1 MSEEMRESNIETP
14 FNEQE
19 EALDLRELWIVILKR
34 RWAITVFFLLV
45 MTIVVIYTLKQPKV
59 YQAAAS
65 IIIEPMAPEV
75 LSGVREVVD
84 LGTGGYWTNKEFYE
98 TQYNIIKSRAIA
110 KRVVDKLGLDKDAHF
125 LGLDTIKD
133 PQERERMA
141 KKVDPVKR
149 LISKITVEPVKNSRM
164 VYIKVEDTNPEF
176 AALLAN
182 TIASAYMEANLDT
195 KLDATR
201 SAGDWLSDQLEE
213 LKQKLEKSEM
223 ALHNFKKEHNI
234 LSVSLED
241 NQNMLSQR
249 LRSLSEALNKMEVQK
264 IELKSMRDIVMK
276 VKEDPSRIDSLD
288 LVNQNSLIQKL
299 KEEYIKART
308 TFLDISEK
316 YGEKHQKY
324 QVAKKQLELVE
335 QNIRDE
341 MKKIIDSFEN
351 KYEAT
356 INTINE
362 LKKAIEETKQQAM
375 DLNRLEADYIKLKR
389 DAENNLNLYQI
400 VLKRQKETDLTGL
413 LKANNVR
420 KLDSALVPT
429 TPIKPKININ
439 LLIGVLIG
447 MFGGIALAFFLE
459 RIDNTVKTQEDIER
473 YIKLPFLGLIPLI
486 KEDDVRTLEQKNIP
500 KDLFILEFPK
510 SSVAESCRAIR
521 TNLMF
526 LSAEKR
532 IKAIVITSAGPQDGK
547 TITAVSLA
555 ISMAQTGKKTLIVDT
570 DMRKP
575 RIHKAFNIENSN
587 GISNYL
593 ISDVSLS
600 EVIVQTSIP
609 NLTVCPCGPIP
620 PNPAELMYTQRF
632 REFVRDARD
641 MFDIV
646 IFDSPPVAAV
656 TDGVVISKIVDG
668 VIIVAKAKKTT
679 RNALLQVK
687 KQLKDV
693 NARILGMILNEI
705 DLESKEY
712 NYYYYSYYYR
722 HYGYY
727 YGADRYE
734 KEKKKKIIG
743 I

>member
-1 MSEEMRESNIETP
+1 MIENPRLVNSDSIPGDQSETV
-14 FNEQE
+14 
-19 EALDLRELWIVILKR
+19 DLRELWIVILKR
-34 RWAITVFFLLV
+34 RWAIIIFFLII
-45 MTIVVIYTLKQPKV
+45 MTIVMIYTLKQPKI
-59 YQAAAS
+59 YQAIAS
-65 IIIEPMAPEV
+65 IVIEPQAPEV

-98 TQYNIIKSRAIA
+98 TQYNIIKSRSIA

-125 LGLDTIKD
+125 LGLDNIKD
-133 PQERERMA
+133 PKERERVA
-141 KKVDPVKR
+141 KKIDPVKR

-182 TIASAYMEANLDT
+182 SIASAYMEANLDI

-201 SAGDWLSDQLEE
+201 SAGDWLSDQLQD
-213 LKQKLEKSEM
+213 LKEKVEKSET

-264 IELKSMRDIVMK
+264 IELKSMRDIVIK
-276 VKEDPSRIDSLD
+276 VRDDPSKIDSLD
-288 LVNQNSLIQKL
+288 MITQNSLIQRL
-299 KEEYIKART
+299 KEEYVKARN
-308 TFLDISEK
+308 TFLDIAER

-324 QVAKKQLELVE
+324 QVAKKQLELIE
-335 QNIRDE
+335 SNIKQE
-341 MKKIIDSFEN
+341 MKNIIESFEN
-351 KYEAT
+351 KYLAT
-356 INTINE
+356 VNAINE
-362 LKKAIEETKQQAM
+362 LKRAIEETKQQAM
-375 DLNRLEADYIKLKR
+375 DLNKLEVDYIKLKR
-389 DAENNLNLYQI
+389 DADNNLNLYQI

-429 TPIKPKININ
+429 SPIKPKLNIN
-439 LLIGVLIG
+439 LLVGALIG
-447 MFGGIALAFFLE
+447 IFGGIALAFFLE
-459 RIDNTVKTQEDIER
+459 RVDNTIKTQEDIER
-473 YIKLPFLGLIPLI
+473 YLKLPFLGLIPLI
-486 KEDDVRTLEQKNIP
+486 KEDDTRVLEQKGIS
-500 KDLFILEFPK
+500 KDLFIIEFPK

-532 IKAIVITSAGPQDGK
+532 IKSIVVTSAGPQEGK
-547 TITAVSLA
+547 TITVTSLA
-555 ISMAQTGKKTLIVDT
+555 IALAQTGKKTLIVDT
-570 DMRKP
+570 DMRRP
-575 RIHKAFNIENSN
+575 RIHKAFNIENTN
-587 GISNYL
+587 GISNFL
-593 ISDVSLS
+593 ISELSLLDVAKPSG
-600 EVIVQTSIP
+600 IP
-609 NLTVCPCGPIP
+609 NLFICPCGPIP

-632 REFVRDARD
+632 KEFVREAKES
-641 MFDIV
+641 FDIV
-646 IFDSPPVAAV
+646 LFDSPPVAAV

-668 VIIVAKAKKTT
+668 VIIVGKAKKTT

-693 NARILGMILNEI
+693 NAHIIGMILNEI

-727 YGADRYE
+727 YGAERYE
-734 KEKKKKIIG
+734 KDKKRLIG
-743 I
+743 L

>member
-59 YQAAAS
+59 YQATAS

-356 INTINE
+356 VNTINE

-459 RIDNTVKTQEDIER
+459 RIDNTIKTQEDIER

>member
-1 MSEEMRESNIETP
+1 MVEETNIKSPGVIQEDA
-14 FNEQE
+14 EQ
-19 EALDLRELWIVILKR
+19 ALDLRELWIVILKR
-34 RWAITVFFLLV
+34 RWAITTFFLIV
-45 MTIVVIYTLKQPKV
+45 MTIVMIYTLKQPKI
-59 YQAAAS
+59 YQASAS
-65 IIIEPMAPEV
+65 IVIEPQAPEV

-98 TQYNIIKSRAIA
+98 TQYNIIKSRSIA
-110 KRVVDKLGLDKDAHF
+110 KRVVDKLGLEKDAHF
-125 LGLDTIKD
+125 LGIDKIKD
-133 PQERERMA
+133 PKEREKA
-141 KKVDPVKR
+141 IKKIDPIKR

-182 TIASAYMEANLDT
+182 TVATAYMEANLDT

-201 SAGDWLSDQLEE
+201 SAGDWLSDQLQD
-213 LKQKLEKSEM
+213 LKEKVEKSET

-276 VKEDPSRIDSLD
+276 VRDDPSRIDSLD
-288 LVNQNSLIQKL
+288 MITQNSLIQKL
-299 KEEYIKART
+299 KEEYIKVRT

-324 QVAKKQLELVE
+324 QIAKKQLELVE
-335 QNIRDE
+335 ENIKQE
-341 MKKIIDSFEN
+341 MKNIIESFEN
-351 KYEAT
+351 KYAAT
-356 INTINE
+356 VTTINE

-375 DLNRLEADYIKLKR
+375 DLNKLEVDYIKLKR

-429 TPIKPKININ
+429 TPIKPKLNIN
-439 LLIGVLIG
+439 LLIGALIG
-447 MFGGIALAFFLE
+447 IFGGIALAFFLE
-459 RIDNTVKTQEDIER
+459 RIDNTIKTQEDIER
-473 YIKLPFLGLIPLI
+473 YLKLPFLGLIPLI
-486 KEDDVRTLEQKNIP
+486 KEDDIKTLEQKNIS
-500 KDLFILEFPK
+500 KDLYIIEFPK

-532 IKAIVITSAGPQDGK
+532 IKTVVITSAGPQEGK
-547 TITAVSLA
+547 TITVTSLA
-555 ISMAQTGKKTLIVDT
+555 ISLAQTGKKTLIVDT

-587 GISNYL
+587 GISTYL
-593 ISDVSLS
+593 ISDISLPD
-600 EVIVQTSIP
+600 IVKPSGIN
-609 NLTVCPCGPIP
+609 NLFVCPCGPIP

-632 REFVRDARD
+632 KEFVREAKDSY
-641 MFDIV
+641 DIV
-646 IFDSPPVAAV
+646 LFDSPPVAAV

-668 VIIVAKAKKTT
+668 VIIVGKAKKTT
-679 RNALLQVK
+679 KDALLQVK
-687 KQLKDV
+687 KQLRDV
-693 NARILGMILNEI
+693 NAHIIGMILNEI

-727 YGADRYE
+727 YGADKYE
-734 KEKKKKIIG
+734 KEKKKRLIG
-743 I
+743 L

>member
-1 MSEEMRESNIETP
+1 MTEDLNI
-14 FNEQE
+14 NNQNVLKDEQE
-19 EALDLRELWIVILKR
+19 ENLDIRELWIVILKR
-34 RWAITVFFLLV
+34 RWAIAIFFLIV
-45 MTIVVIYTLKQPKV
+45 MTIVTIYTLKQPKI
-59 YQAAAS
+59 YQATAS
-65 IIIEPMAPEV
+65 IVIEPQAPEV

-110 KRVVDKLGLDKDAHF
+110 RRVIDKLGLDKDAHF
-125 LGLDTIKD
+125 LGLDRIKD
-133 PQERERMA
+133 P
-141 KKVDPVKR
+141 KKKEEISKKIDPVKI

-182 TIASAYMEANLDT
+182 SIATAYMDSNLDI

-201 SAGDWLSDQLEE
+201 SAGDWLSDQLQD
-213 LKQKLEKSEM
+213 LKEKVEKSET

-276 VKEDPSRIDSLD
+276 VRDDPSKIDSLD
-288 LVNQNSLIQKL
+288 MVSQNSLIQKL
-299 KEEYIKART
+299 KEEYVKTRS

-335 QNIRDE
+335 SNIKQE
-341 MKKIIDSFEN
+341 MNNIIASFEN
-351 KYEAT
+351 KYTAT
-356 INTINE
+356 VNSINE
-362 LKKAIEETKQQAM
+362 LKRAIEETKQQAM
-375 DLNRLEADYIKLKR
+375 DLNKLEVDYIKLKR
-389 DAENNLNLYQI
+389 EADNNLNLYQI

-429 TPIKPKININ
+429 SPIKPKIKIN
-439 LLIGVLIG
+439 LLIGILIG
-447 MFGGIALAFFLE
+447 IFGGIALAFFLE
-459 RIDNTVKTQEDIER
+459 RVDNTIKTQEDIER
-473 YIKLPFLGLIPLI
+473 YLKLPFLGLIPLI
-486 KEDDVRTLEQKNIP
+486 KEDDVKTLEQKGIS
-500 KDLFILEFPK
+500 KDLFITEFPK

-532 IKAIVITSAGPQDGK
+532 IKALVITSAGPQEGK
-547 TITAVSLA
+547 TITTTSLA
-555 ISMAQTGKKTLIVDT
+555 ISLAQTGKRTLIVDT

-575 RIHKAFNIENSN
+575 RIHKAFNIENST

-593 ISDVSLS
+593 ISDLSLS
-600 EVIVQTSIP
+600 DVVRSSGIT
-609 NLTVCPCGPIP
+609 NLFICPCGPIP

-632 REFVRDARD
+632 KEFVREAKDSFD
-641 MFDIV
+641 MI

-668 VIIVAKAKKTT
+668 VIIVSKAKKTT
-679 RNALLQVK
+679 KNAILQVK

-693 NARILGMILNEI
+693 NAHVIGMILNEI

-727 YGADRYE
+727 YGADKYE
-734 KEKKKKIIG
+734 KEKKKIIG
-743 I
+743 L